1 VAFFQSSFLT
11 TLASAGTALLSL
23 SFVFAVTTQEFLG
36 SCIFLFVKHP
46 YDVADRV
53 DIVNAGE
60 KLNMIVDKISLLYTV
75 FTRIDR
81 MQVVQVCAGD
91 LCLSLS
97 LFVSPPAYSHPPQIP
112 NIQLNNL
119 CIENVTR
126 SKAMKEAISIKVAFD
141 TSFEDVEL
149 LRAEMEAFVR
159 HSDNSRDFQPD
170 LGISVS
176 SVGNL
181 DALELSVS
189 IKHKS
194 NWHNDAVRG
203 SRRSKFICALA
214 LALKKVPIYGPGGG
228 GAALGSSDNPSYS
241 VAVSDM
247 FASSARTKAA
257 ADMDAKRMVPAN
269 PELPTSPA
277 ADAAAQHEAAKSF
290 NTPHLATTIF
300 DDFGYDQ
307 EDEMR
312 NATTAAEQQRQ
323 FHQQQRPPPS
333 PSSGAAQSSVVA
345 TGDPLLSPTLHKTPS
360 QGGGRRKPGE
370 GVNPVMHD
378 GQSSLAPLPS
388 NPVSRARPSFDEEAQ
403 TGGGGD
409 LGRSTSRASAMSG
422 FSYRGQNTL
431 APGRYPSQHSR
442 Q

>member
-11 TLASAGTALLSL
+11 VVATAGTALLSL

-53 DIVNAGE
+53 DIVTGGE

-75 FTRIDR
+75 FTRIDK
-81 MQVVQVCAGD
+81 MQVV
-91 LCLSLS
+91 
-97 LFVSPPAYSHPPQIP
+97 QIP

-126 SKAMKEAISIKVAFD
+126 SKAMKEAISVKVAFD

-149 LRAEMEAFVR
+149 LRAEMEAFVC

-170 LGISVS
+170 LSIGVS

-181 DALELSVS
+181 DALELSVV

-214 LALKKVPIYGPGGG
+214 LALKKIPVYGPGGG

-241 VAVSDM
+241 VAVSDQ
-247 FASSARTKAA
+247 FASKARTKAA
-257 ADMDAKRMVPAN
+257 DDMDAKRMVPTNTDAE
-269 PELPTSPA
+269 PDPT
-277 ADAAAQHEAAKSF
+277 ADAAAQQDAANNF
-290 NTPHLATTIF
+290 NKPKLATTIF
-300 DDFGYDQ
+300 DDYGYDQ
-307 EDEMR
+307 
-312 NATTAAEQQRQ
+312 AEEQLQ
-323 FHQQQRPPPS
+323 HQQYQNSRPPPS
-333 PSSGAAQSSVVA
+333 PSSAAAAAAAAAASNPNDPFQSSPSA
-345 TGDPLLSPTLHKTPS
+345 ADLRKTPS
-360 QGGGRRKPGE
+360 SGGRRKPGE
-370 GVNPVMHD
+370 GVSTIMLDGQPALALSPSSPVMR
-378 GQSSLAPLPS
+378 G
-388 NPVSRARPSFDEEAQ
+388 RSFDEEAQ
-403 TGGGGD
+403 LGVGAGGSDG

-422 FSYRGQNTL
+422 FSYRQNNNNNNTL
-431 APGRYPSQHSR
+431 SPGRQWSQSSPRHPPSSSGR